1 MANTYLTRSKS
12 SPTSDKKGTISFWV
26 KRSKITN
33 EQSVFNSGSGS
44 IDSNIYFN
52 GSTDKLHVYD
62 YQSGAF
68 SFQYITTRV
77 FRDASAWYAITVE
90 IDTTLSTAADRVK
103 IYING
108 VRETAF
114 DTSTAPS
121 QNATPLFFTSANPF
135 YIGAYRGSSGFCDL
149 LLSHFHYTDGYAYGA
164 STFGSTDTNGQWKIN
179 TSPSFTPG
187 TNGFTVLKDG
197 STITDQSANSN
208 NFSLGGGTLTNT
220 EDCPDNVFCT
230 MNPLD
235 NYYTVHTFSNGNT
248 TVTAPSSGYSGVIGT
263 MGASSGK
270 YYFEFKPISKTG
282 DADEYSVGIAAQ
294 SVHSINQP
302 HWKMSLGYMYIGV
315 NGNKINNDTSSSY
328 GNTFTAGDIIGV
340 AMDLDNLK
348 LYFSK
353 NGTWQTSGDP
363 TSGSTGTGAAF
374 TLTSPTSDA
383 SLLAFS
389 TGYYL
394 PCCAF
399 VSNSAGA
406 TMSFNFGN
414 GFFGTTAI
422 SSEGTNAS
430 GIGKF
435 EYDVPTG
442 YTALSTKGLNE

>member
-1 MANTYLTRSKS
+1 MASTHLERTAGSTGNRRTWTWS
-12 SPTSDKKGTISFWV
+12 SWVRRAAVPGTADAKGGLFATKTDANNRLDFGIDANHKFFF
-26 KRSKITN
+26 KEN
-33 EQSVFNSGSGS
+33 LSGSTNIDFTSTQTFSDPGAYYHIVLAVDTTQSTSSNRVKVYVNGS
-44 IDSNIYFN
+44 QITEWADSTYPSENYDTLMNVSGRTYYI
-52 GSTDKLHVYD
+52 GSTD
-62 YQSGAF
+62 
-68 SFQYITTRV
+68 
-77 FRDASAWYAITVE
+77 
-90 IDTTLSTAADRVK
+90 
-103 IYING
+103 
-108 VRETAF
+108 
-114 DTSTAPS
+114 
-121 QNATPLFFTSANPF
+121 
-135 YIGAYRGSSGFCDL
+135 GSSNYWNGLMSHIHFCDGTAL
-149 LLSHFHYTDGYAYGA
+149 APTI
-164 STFGSTDTNGQWKIN
+164 FGSTDSSTGQWSIN

-220 EDCPDNVFCT
+220 EDCPDNVFAT
-230 MNPLD
+230 LNPLD
-235 NYYTVHTFSNGNT
+235 NYYTIHTFSNANT
-248 TVTAPSSGYSGVIGT
+248 TVTSPSTGYSGVIGGL
-263 MGASSGK
+263 GANSGK

-282 DADEYSVGIAAQ
+282 DADEYVVGIAAQ
-294 SVHSINQP
+294 SVVSINQP
-302 HWKMSLGYMYIGV
+302 HYKMATGYMYTGV

-328 GNTFTAGDIIGV
+328 GNTFTAGDIVGV

-374 TLTSPTSDA
+374 TLTAPSETEI
-383 SLLAFS
+383 
-389 TGYYL
+389 GYYL

-414 GFFGTTAI
+414 GFFQTSAI

-435 EYDVPTG
+435 EYDVPAG